1 MVIILKPN
9 WILIRSKVV
18 RQFLLVCPEGKILL
32 KEVLVFIGFLYLELQ
47 VFFYIQPSKGRDD
60 GL

>member
-1 MVIILKPN
+1 MVKLYASFY
-9 WILIRSKVV
+9 LFALR
-18 RQFLLVCPEGKILL
+18 GKILL